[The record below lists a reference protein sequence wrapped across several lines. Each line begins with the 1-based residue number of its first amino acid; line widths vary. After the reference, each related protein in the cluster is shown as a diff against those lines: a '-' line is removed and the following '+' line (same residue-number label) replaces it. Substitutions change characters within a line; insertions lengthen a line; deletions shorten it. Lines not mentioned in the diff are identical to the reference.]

1 MCVSYGDG
9 VEVKVQFYLFREIL
23 TGQEGSS
30 VVWLQWRWSHGATRV
45 GLSQGL
51 SGGSVLG

>member
-1 MCVSYGDG
+1 MSVSYGDG
-9 VEVKVQFYLFREIL
+9 VEVKDQFYLFREIL

-30 VVWLQWRWSHGATRV
+30 VVWLQWRWSHDATRV